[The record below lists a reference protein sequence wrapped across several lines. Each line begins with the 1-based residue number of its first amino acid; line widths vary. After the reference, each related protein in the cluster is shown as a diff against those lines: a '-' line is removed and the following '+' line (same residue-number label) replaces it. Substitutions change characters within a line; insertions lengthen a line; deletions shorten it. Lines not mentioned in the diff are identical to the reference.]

1 MNANRIEIPYN
12 EAGKRC
18 IEVLSNLAMKQ
29 LQRARDAA
37 QVAVDE
43 IFSGAEKVDEKAMQ
57 DGIYSAVYASPSGER
72 QRVVYNYRTKE
83 IVLEPQ

>member
-1 MNANRIEIPYN
+1 MSANRIEIPYN

-37 QVAVDE
+37 QAAIDDVLA
-43 IFSGAEKVDEKAMQ
+43 SAEKVDEKAMFN
-57 DGIYSAVYASPSGER
+57 GKYSAVYATPCGER
-72 QRVVYNYRTKE
+72 QKVVYDYRTKKVSIE
-83 IVLEPQ
+83 AT